1 VGKEQGNRMRV
12 GTLIVHVLLV
22 GTLNVPALFTF
33 PVAVVEKLLIQC
45 QHKIVSLASRRT
57 LRQLYS

>member
-1 VGKEQGNRMRV
+1 MRV